1 MAAKKFAWS
10 WSALTGYETC
20 PHQHY
25 RLKIKKDI
33 FEAPSSAMLE
43 GQAAHTAL
51 EKRVRDGTPLPG
63 QYAQHEGLCAKFR
76 NSNAPVEVEQ
86 KLGLTADLEPTE
98 FFAKDVWLR
107 AVLDVNVMQGAR
119 ANVYDY
125 KTGKRKPDSEQLML
139 FAGVVF
145 AAFQQIETVDT
156 FFLWLKTKEVDK
168 ARFERHEHE
177 ALIWQ
182 TFEPRVAD
190 MAEAYEKEYFPCR
203 PSGLCRGWCPVRD
216 CKHWEPKP

>member
-20 PHQHY
+20 PFQHY
-25 RLKIKKDI
+25 RLKVKKDI
-33 FEAPSSAMLE
+33 FEAPNSAMLE
-43 GQAAHTAL
+43 GQAAHKAL

-63 QYAQHEGLCAKFR
+63 QYAQHEQLCGKFR
-76 NSNAPVEVEQ
+76 KAKGTVEVEQ
-86 KLGLTADLEPTE
+86 KLGLNADLEPTE

-107 AVLDVNVMQGAR
+107 AVLDVNVMRGSLAR
-119 ANVYDY
+119 VYDY

-139 FAGVVF
+139 FAGVIF
-145 AAFQQIETVDT
+145 AAFPEIMDVDT
-156 FFLWLKTKEVDK
+156 YFLWLKSKEVDK
-168 ARFERHEHE
+168 AHFERDEHE

-182 TFEPRVAD
+182 TFEPRVSD
-190 MAEAYEKEYFPCR
+190 MANAYEKEYFPPR

-216 CKHWEPKP
+216 CKHWEPKA